1 MTLYVYC
8 CFRILKT
15 RIFLLFQF
23 RYYSYVLH
31 FHAVMVGPTIL
42 FADYIDF
49 IDGKQFVKKS
59 DDKVNL
65 SIYLFFFFFQI

>member
-1 MTLYVYC
+1 
-8 CFRILKT
+8 
-15 RIFLLFQF
+15 
-23 RYYSYVLH
+23 
-31 FHAVMVGPTIL
+31 MVGPTIL

-65 SIYLFFFFFQI
+65 SIYLFIFFLQISSLSWRPISP